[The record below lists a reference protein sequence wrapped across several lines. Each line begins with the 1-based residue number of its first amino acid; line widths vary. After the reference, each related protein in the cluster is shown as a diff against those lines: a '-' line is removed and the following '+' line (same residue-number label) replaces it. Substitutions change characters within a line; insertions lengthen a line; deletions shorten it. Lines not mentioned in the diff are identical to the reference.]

1 MRCSVGGC
9 DGEDGVEGGVWK
21 GVVCCLFVVRVSLK
35 MYSEKSLKQEL
46 NDVKSQ
52 LNDAKPLVNDEKP
65 HSNNANH
72 SKPHSNNAN
81 HSKPHSNNAN
91 HSKPHSNNAKQN
103 KHTNNETHR
112 EAKSA
117 ESGEQRFRNAYPS
130 PHASTPTQT
139 RASKNGSMCEC
150 QRTEASGPA
159 A

>member
-1 MRCSVGGC
+1 MRCSAGGC

-52 LNDAKPLVNDEKP
+52 LNDAKPFVNDE
-65 HSNNANH
+65 
-72 SKPHSNNAN
+72 
-81 HSKPHSNNAN
+81 KPHSNNAN

-112 EAKSA
+112 EEKSA

-150 QRTEASGPA
+150 QRTEAAGPA

>member
-52 LNDAKPLVNDEKP
+52 LNDAKPFVNDE
-65 HSNNANH
+65 
-72 SKPHSNNAN
+72 
-81 HSKPHSNNAN
+81 
-91 HSKPHSNNAKQN
+91 KPHSNNAKQN

-112 EAKSA
+112 EEKSA

-150 QRTEASGPA
+150 QRTEAAGPA

>member
-1 MRCSVGGC
+1 MLF
-9 DGEDGVEGGVWK
+9 
-21 GVVCCLFVVRVSLK
+21 VCCESVLRVSLK
-35 MYSEKSLKQEL
+35 MYSEKNLKWEL

-52 LNDAKPLVNDEKP
+52 LNDAKPFVNDE
-65 HSNNANH
+65 
-72 SKPHSNNAN
+72 
-81 HSKPHSNNAN
+81 KPHSNNAN

-112 EAKSA
+112 EEKSA

-150 QRTEASGPA
+150 QRTEAAGPA

>member
-35 MYSEKSLKQEL
+35 MRLEKSLKWEL

-52 LNDAKPLVNDEKP
+52 LNDAKPFVNDE
-65 HSNNANH
+65 
-72 SKPHSNNAN
+72 
-81 HSKPHSNNAN
+81 KPHSNNAN

-112 EAKSA
+112 EEKSA

-150 QRTEASGPA
+150 QRTEAAGPA

>member
-1 MRCSVGGC
+1 M
-9 DGEDGVEGGVWK
+9 
-21 GVVCCLFVVRVSLK
+21 LFVVRVSLK

-52 LNDAKPLVNDEKP
+52 LNDAKPFVNDE
-65 HSNNANH
+65 
-72 SKPHSNNAN
+72 
-81 HSKPHSNNAN
+81 
-91 HSKPHSNNAKQN
+91 KPHSNNAKQN

-112 EAKSA
+112 EEKSA

-150 QRTEASGPA
+150 QRTEAAGPA

>member
-52 LNDAKPLVNDEKP
+52 LNDAKPFVNDE
-65 HSNNANH
+65 
-72 SKPHSNNAN
+72 
-81 HSKPHSNNAN
+81 KPHSNNAN

>member
-52 LNDAKPLVNDEKP
+52 LNDAKPFVNDE
-65 HSNNANH
+65 
-72 SKPHSNNAN
+72 KPHSNNAN

>member
-1 MRCSVGGC
+1 M
-9 DGEDGVEGGVWK
+9 
-21 GVVCCLFVVRVSLK
+21 CCLFVVRVSLK
-35 MYSEKSLKQEL
+35 MYSEKSLKWEL

-52 LNDAKPLVNDEKP
+52 LNDAKPFVNDE
-65 HSNNANH
+65 
-72 SKPHSNNAN
+72 
-81 HSKPHSNNAN
+81 KPHSNNAN

-112 EAKSA
+112 EEKSA

-150 QRTEASGPA
+150 QRTEAAGPA

>member
-9 DGEDGVEGGVWK
+9 DGEDGVEGGVWE
-21 GVVCCLFVVRVSLK
+21 GVVCCLFVVKVSLK
-35 MYSEKSLKQEL
+35 MRLEKSLKWEL

-52 LNDAKPLVNDEKP
+52 LNDAKPFVNDE
-65 HSNNANH
+65 
-72 SKPHSNNAN
+72 
-81 HSKPHSNNAN
+81 KPHSNNAN

-112 EAKSA
+112 EEKSA

-150 QRTEASGPA
+150 QRTEAAGPA

>member
-1 MRCSVGGC
+1 MRCSAGGC
-9 DGEDGVEGGVWK
+9 DGEDGVEGGVWE
-21 GVVCCLFVVRVSLK
+21 GVVCCLFVVKVSLK
-35 MYSEKSLKQEL
+35 MRLEKSLKWEL

-52 LNDAKPLVNDEKP
+52 LNDAKPFVNDE
-65 HSNNANH
+65 
-72 SKPHSNNAN
+72 
-81 HSKPHSNNAN
+81 KPHSNNAN

-112 EAKSA
+112 EEKSA

-150 QRTEASGPA
+150 QRTEAPGPA

>member
-1 MRCSVGGC
+1 MRCSAGGC
-9 DGEDGVEGGVWK
+9 DGEDGVEGGVWE
-21 GVVCCLFVVRVSLK
+21 GVVCCLFVVKVSLK
-35 MYSEKSLKQEL
+35 MRLEKSLKWEL

-52 LNDAKPLVNDEKP
+52 LNDAKPFVNDE
-65 HSNNANH
+65 
-72 SKPHSNNAN
+72 
-81 HSKPHSNNAN
+81 KPHSNNAN

-112 EAKSA
+112 EEKSA

-150 QRTEASGPA
+150 QRTEAAGPA

>member
-1 MRCSVGGC
+1 MRCSAGGC
-9 DGEDGVEGGVWK
+9 DGEDGVEGGVWE
-21 GVVCCLFVVRVSLK
+21 GVVCCLFVVKVSLK
-35 MYSEKSLKQEL
+35 MRLEKSLKWEL

-52 LNDAKPLVNDEKP
+52 LNDAKPFVNDEKP

-72 SKPHSNNAN
+72 SKPHSNNA
-81 HSKPHSNNAN
+81 K
-91 HSKPHSNNAKQN
+91 KN

-112 EAKSA
+112 EEKSA

-150 QRTEASGPA
+150 QRTEAAGPA

>member
-9 DGEDGVEGGVWK
+9 DGEDGVEGGVWE

-35 MYSEKSLKQEL
+35 MRLEKSLKWEL

-52 LNDAKPLVNDEKP
+52 LNDAKPFVNDE
-65 HSNNANH
+65 
-72 SKPHSNNAN
+72 
-81 HSKPHSNNAN
+81 KPHSNNAN

-112 EAKSA
+112 EEKSA

-150 QRTEASGPA
+150 QRTEAAGPA

>member
-1 MRCSVGGC
+1 MRRWERERGVRCSVGGC
-9 DGEDGVEGGVWK
+9 DGEDGVEGGVWE
-21 GVVCCLFVVRVSLK
+21 GVVCCLFVVKVSLK
-35 MYSEKSLKQEL
+35 MRLEKSLKWEL

-52 LNDAKPLVNDEKP
+52 LNDAKPFVNDE
-65 HSNNANH
+65 
-72 SKPHSNNAN
+72 
-81 HSKPHSNNAN
+81 KPHSNNAN

-112 EAKSA
+112 EEKSA

-150 QRTEASGPA
+150 QRTEAAGPA

>member
-1 MRCSVGGC
+1 MRCSAGGC
-9 DGEDGVEGGVWK
+9 DGEDGVEGGVWE

-35 MYSEKSLKQEL
+35 MRLEKSLKWEL

-52 LNDAKPLVNDEKP
+52 LNDAKPFVNDE
-65 HSNNANH
+65 
-72 SKPHSNNAN
+72 
-81 HSKPHSNNAN
+81 KPHSNNAN

-112 EAKSA
+112 EEKSA

-150 QRTEASGPA
+150 QRTEAAGPA

>member
-21 GVVCCLFVVRVSLK
+21 GVVCCLFVVKVSLK

-52 LNDAKPLVNDEKP
+52 LNDAKPFVNDE
-65 HSNNANH
+65 
-72 SKPHSNNAN
+72 
-81 HSKPHSNNAN
+81 KPHSNNAN

-117 ESGEQRFRNAYPS
+117 ESGEQRFRNAYP
-130 PHASTPTQT
+130 
-139 RASKNGSMCEC
+139 
-150 QRTEASGPA
+150 
-159 A
+159 

>member
-1 MRCSVGGC
+1 MLF
-9 DGEDGVEGGVWK
+9 
-21 GVVCCLFVVRVSLK
+21 VCCESVVEDAFR
-35 MYSEKSLKQEL
+35 EEL
-46 NDVKSQ
+46 EMGVDVKSQ
-52 LNDAKPLVNDEKP
+52 LNDAKPFVNDE
-65 HSNNANH
+65 
-72 SKPHSNNAN
+72 
-81 HSKPHSNNAN
+81 KPHSNNAN

-112 EAKSA
+112 EEKSA

-150 QRTEASGPA
+150 QRTEAAGPA

>member
-1 MRCSVGGC
+1 M
-9 DGEDGVEGGVWK
+9 
-21 GVVCCLFVVRVSLK
+21 LFVVRVSLK

-52 LNDAKPLVNDEKP
+52 LNDAKPFVNDE
-65 HSNNANH
+65 
-72 SKPHSNNAN
+72 KPHSNNAN

-112 EAKSA
+112 EEKSA

-150 QRTEASGPA
+150 QRTEAAGPA